1 MKEPW
6 GLRHI
11 LVGLICCFAWPA
23 AVGAGQNCGIWHGE
37 RPAGAPCRDVS
48 IDGAAAVSCAWEFGY
63 RDGQARAKQAR
74 MQAELRRCL
83 PGARRL
89 EDAPGVNHP
98 DTHLVAQYRHGTAK
112 IAIAVKDKAARRQS
126 LVFLTFQ
133 GME

>member
-1 MKEPW
+1 M
-6 GLRHI
+6 RHF
-11 LVGLICCFAWPA
+11 LVGLICCFASPV
-23 AVGAGQNCGIWHGE
+23 AVGAGQDCGIWHGDLSAE
-37 RPAGAPCRDVS
+37 APCREVS
-48 IDGAAAVSCAWEFGY
+48 IDGAAAVSCSWEFGY
-63 RDGQARAKQAR
+63 RDGRARAKQAK

-112 IAIAVKDKAARRQS
+112 IAIAVKDKAALRQS